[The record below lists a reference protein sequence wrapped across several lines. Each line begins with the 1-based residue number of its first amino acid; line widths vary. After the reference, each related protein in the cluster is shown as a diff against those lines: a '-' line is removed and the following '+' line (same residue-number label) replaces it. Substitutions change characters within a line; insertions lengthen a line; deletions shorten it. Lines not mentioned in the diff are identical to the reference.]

1 MENNKTKLILF
12 TWILYFVPF
21 FGLAHKNY
29 PLTISNSEYVIYP
42 KTSYSNLELKYSG
55 KTFDALTF
63 LPIEGVMIM
72 AFDAES
78 GMEEGRWYTDRDG
91 NFELILETNN
101 SYVITFK
108 KRGYNDFEK
117 ELITENDDKNIGNIY
132 LEPFVQSAPS
142 RSAFYEAKFPWPP
155 PECNTSFEIPR
166 NTFANCSIL
175 GDVNQIISNSLSNQ
189 NYPFKYMFVPG
200 GFAVITQMEQYNDDG
215 SIIEDAEIRWVDYP
229 KPEAFGWSIDYFK
242 SLIFPK
248 KGHLRIFVFIV
259 TNQIYS
265 SSDEVVSKDEAA
277 GWHDRGVN
285 KLPFE
290 VENTP
295 YTEDYTIDLLVY
307 EFEVPET
314 DHKANQK
321 CPTKF
326 QAKEHYKRSGLKT
339 HFKNAGN

>member
-1 MENNKTKLILF
+1 MENKKTILLF
-12 TWILYFVPF
+12 FIWILYFIPI
-21 FGLAHKNY
+21 FGLAQNNT
-29 PLTISNSEYVIYP
+29 LTITKSENITHPKTSSSNSE
-42 KTSYSNLELKYSG
+42 LKSFG
-55 KTFDALTF
+55 NIFDIMTGM
-63 LPIEGVMIM
+63 PIEGVMII
-72 AFDAES
+72 ASDTES
-78 GMEEGRWYTDRDG
+78 GMQSKSFSDRDG
-91 NFELILETNN
+91 KFELILESN
-101 SYVITFK
+101 SSYAITFK
-108 KRGYNDFEK
+108 KRGFNDFEK
-117 ELITENDDKNIGNIY
+117 EIITENDDLNIGNIY
-132 LEPFVQSAPS
+132 LEPILLEAAPT

-175 GDVNQIISNSLSNQ
+175 GEVNQIISNSLSNQ
-189 NYPFKYMFVPG
+189 NYPFKYMYVPG
-200 GFAVITQMEQYNDDG
+200 GFAVVTQMEQYNDDG

-295 YTEDYTIDLLVY
+295 FTEDYTIDLLVY

-314 DHKANQK
+314 DHQADQK

-326 QAKEHYKRSGLKT
+326 QAKEHYKRSELKT